1 MADQISIQLA
11 ETMVAAGSAVSATV
25 NFRTRSTAAASTP
38 SSIRYRVDC
47 LTNRREVI
55 ADTSV
60 SAASSV
66 TITVPGPNNGTIDP
80 AQEFEVRQLTVT
92 ADYGLSTQCKAAV
105 TWRVRNIRAFPF
117 PHEFDNEEQIE
128 PYYPITDAEETAGLD
143 DDDLAHQYDNLPII
157 DLRRYGLSEDA
168 TAAVNSAAIEAAK
181 DVANALD
188 GGILQ
193 APPGTF
199 QVAGNVIDVNSV
211 IIRGVGRG
219 TVWRYD
225 GSGVCFDFDRG
236 ASSSEFCG
244 VLDCQFYS
252 ANSNNKTAI
261 RVDDARTFWAR
272 NILIA
277 QTSWLGSGSIGIN
290 VRGREL
296 VYLRELQLLCAR
308 PVVYGVNP
316 NFATLHTD
324 FFVLEDGILGST
336 ETTGAAIEFEDGVN
350 ISNIVISRIAMVLG
364 KWGIKWV
371 DTSSTIDSY
380 AVKIV
385 DCRTE
390 QATDAT
396 GYSIELNTTAQDIK
410 QVLIEKFYSDPGRN
424 GLKLREFEDCAV
436 KNSSFTGGTGVTNI
450 DATFQS
456 ASLLR
461 LENTF
466 VQLLSTAT
474 LTNGLFVRG
483 SAHNSAFSLLP
494 MNAEYRY
501 DEGAVISQKPSLTY
515 NSVREWHYAGSLGD
529 DVVLNLPVSD
539 VNGVTLAH
547 VKVSAVGATQHEGGE
562 ITFSQR
568 GIQSLGGTTNFIL
581 SNTDANLCVYDGGA
595 DDLVVRNRL
604 GETVVVLIDA
614 FWTTL

>member
-1 MADQISIQLA
+1 MADQISLQLA

-117 PHEFDNEEQIE
+117 PHEFDNEEQVE
-128 PYYPITDAEETAGLD
+128 PYFPINEAEETAGLEE
-143 DDDLAHQYDNLPII
+143 DDLRTSIRDLPIF
-157 DLRRYGLSEDA
+157 DLRRYGLDEDA

-181 DVANALD
+181 DVANALG

-277 QTSWLGSGSIGIN
+277 QTSWLGSGSIGVN

-296 VYLRELQLLCAR
+296 VYLRELQILCAR
-308 PVVYGVNP
+308 PVVYGINP

-336 ETTGAAIEFEDGVN
+336 ETTGTAIEFEDGVN
-350 ISNIVISRIAMVLG
+350 ISNIAINRIAMVLG

-371 DTSSTIDSY
+371 DTSSTTDSY
-380 AVKIV
+380 AISITG
-385 DCRTE
+385 CRTE

-396 GYSIELNTTAQDIK
+396 GYSIELNSTAQDIK
-410 QVLIEKFYSDPGRN
+410 QVFIEKFYADPGRN
-424 GLKLREFEDCAV
+424 GLKLRKAEDCTV
-436 KNSSFTGGTGVTNI
+436 KSSSFTGGAGVTNL
-450 DATFQS
+450 DVTFQS
-456 ASLLR
+456 ATLLR

-466 VQLLSTAT
+466 AQLLSTAT
-474 LTNGLFVRG
+474 LTNAVLVKG
-483 SAHNSAFSLLP
+483 SVHNTAFSLLP
-494 MNAEYRY
+494 LNAEYRY
-501 DEGAVISQKPSLTY
+501 DEAAVVSQKPKLGY
-515 NSVREWHYAGSLGD
+515 NSVREWGYQGTLANNAT
-529 DVVLNLPVSD
+529 LNLPLLESTYTAAIIHVAAYSSTGPIHCGGAAIWTRD
-539 VNGVTLAH
+539 GTLTKIGGSANFVVAAAGVEL
-547 VKVSAVGATQHEGGE
+547 
-562 ITFSQR
+562 R
-568 GIQSLGGTTNFIL
+568 LL
-581 SNTDANLCVYDGGA
+581 DGGSGA
-595 DDLVVRNRL
+595 VLVNVL
-604 GETVVVLIDA
+604 GQDITVVIEAKFV
-614 FWTTL
+614 